1 MKRTEM
7 AFVWALACVM
17 LLSCGPAAETADRD
31 RAAAGPA
38 TIVVIV
44 RHAEKLDDS
53 EDPPLSEKGRQ
64 RAELLAQML
73 ANMPVAGLYATEFLR
88 THETLAP
95 LAEQFQLPVHEVHS
109 DSTPELVREIL
120 AQFGGKVVV
129 TAGHSGSVP
138 RILRE
143 LGAGDYPE
151 LDEKEYD
158 QLFIAVADETRTTV
172 LPLQFGMDSR

>member
-1 MKRTEM
+1 MKRTGM
-7 AFVWALACVM
+7 AFVWAIGCVM
-17 LLSCGPAAETADRD
+17 LLSCGPAVETNVQEPT
-31 RAAAGPA
+31 GSA
-38 TIVVIV
+38 TVVVIV

-53 EDPPLSEKGRQ
+53 EDPPLSEKGRR
-64 RAELLAQML
+64 RAELLAQIL
-73 ANMPVAGLYATEFLR
+73 ANMPVAGLYATQYLR

-95 LAEQFQLPVHEVHS
+95 LAERFQLPVHEVHS

-120 AQFGGKVVV
+120 AQFRGRVVV

-158 QLFIAVADETRTTV
+158 RLFVAVVGSSDVTV
-172 LPLQFGMDSR
+172 LPLQFGMENR